1 MPIHVTTT
9 TTQTLSNKS
18 FSGPSRFD
26 GNVTIFG
33 DLSCNGTQTFQNTIF
48 STTSAVSVVHTGIGP
63 ALWVGNNGTGDIAS
77 FYDIDQNVEILHV
90 GGNNGT
96 FPNVGVKTSTP
107 NVDFTVSGAISAS
120 SIIYDA
126 AGNSSNW
133 NSAYTTINAQSAA
146 NASVYSSFN
155 SQSAANVSVYSS
167 VNTQSANWNSVYST
181 VQTSSGS
188 WGGGGGGGTIDTGV
202 RALTSNWQ
210 DTYTAF
216 STQSANNISVYSTTN
231 SNSANWN
238 AAYTTSLRPLTA
250 WTVVSTVTASA
261 TTTFNF
267 DNNIPQSSAGTELL
281 VLSGVSPRFANSKLV
296 VHMSIPVL
304 FTSAIV
310 NVIYALF
317 LDNNANAS
325 STGIIRSLAAGG
337 AVAFSETLILDSWS
351 GTRTIRLR
359 IGPGSA
365 GTLFIN
371 RSNTGNLFGSSRS
384 PMSMTVFE
392 IPQ

>member
-133 NSAYTTINAQSAA
+133 NSAYTTINAQSAV

-155 SQSAANVSVYSS
+155 SQSAANASVYSS

-238 AAYTTSLRPLTA
+238 AAYSATVTPITA

-261 TTTFNF
+261 TTQMPL
-267 DNNIPQSSAGTELL
+267 DNTIPLSNEGTELL
-281 VLSGVSPRFANSKLV
+281 VLSGVSPRFASSKLV
-296 VHMSIPVL
+296 AHISIPV
-304 FTSAIV
+304 FYTSAIL
-310 NVIYALF
+310 NIQYALF
-317 LDNNANAS
+317 LDNALDAV
-325 STGIIRSLAAGG
+325 STGTTRSLAANG
-337 AVAFSETLILDSWS
+337 AIPFSQTLIFDSWS
-351 GTRTIRLR
+351 GSKILKFR
-359 IGPGSA
+359 IGPGTA
-365 GTLFIN
+365 GTLFIG

>member
-1 MPIHVTTT
+1 MARTQIRYTDLTPRGPFWNTTGL
-9 TTQTLSNKS
+9 LS
-18 FSGPSRFD
+18 
-26 GNVTIFG
+26 
-33 DLSCNGTQTFQNTIF
+33 
-48 STTSAVSVVHTGIGP
+48 ATG
-63 ALWVGNNGTGDIAS
+63 VMYAS
-77 FYDIDQNVEILHV
+77 
-90 GGNNGT
+90 GGN
-96 FPNVGVKTSTP
+96 S
-107 NVDFTVSGAISAS
+107 DS
-120 SIIYDA
+120 
-126 AGNSSNW
+126 
-133 NSAYTTINAQSAA
+133 
-146 NASVYSSFN
+146 
-155 SQSAANVSVYSS
+155 
-167 VNTQSANWNSVYST
+167 WNSVYST
-181 VQTSSGS
+181 VYTTSGS
-188 WGGGGGGGTIDTGV
+188 WGGGGGTIDTGV